1 MKELHRNLIVVGVI
15 IACAIL
21 GYELYAGWRP
31 FVFDVTGTDNLL
43 LIAPYSVPIT
53 STNYMT
59 VQHIAVSVNNVQD
72 LAGWQ
77 VYIVYNT
84 NTEFQSAVI
93 PLANI
98 FHGQHNQLAYVRPEA
113 ASSLLLECDR
123 GGYDPP
129 GPSGSGYLVDI
140 SFTLTGPVGSTAQ
153 WWIGVDH
160 PQWTTYMIHSD
171 ISIITPLNYDTNQAV
186 ILPEYQPAILVA
198 VFALSA
204 ASVVFFKRRQ
214 LRCEKSLPQPLRL

>member
-1 MKELHRNLIVVGVI
+1 MKKLHMNLIVVGVI
-15 IACAIL
+15 IACAVL

-31 FVFDVTGTDNLL
+31 FMFEVTGNDNLL
-43 LIAPYSVPIT
+43 RITPCSVAIT
-53 STNYMT
+53 STNYLT
-59 VQHIAVSVNNVQD
+59 VQHIAVGVDNVQD

-84 NTEFQSAVI
+84 NTEFQSATV

-113 ASSLLLECDR
+113 GSALLLECDR

-129 GPSGSGYLVDI
+129 GASGSGYLVDI

-153 WWIGVDH
+153 WWIGLDH

-171 ISIITPLNYDTNQAV
+171 GSTITPLNYDTTQAV
-186 ILPEYQPAILVA
+186 IMPEYQPALLIA
-198 VFALSA
+198 VFAVCA
-204 ASVVFFKRRQ
+204 VGVVVLKR
-214 LRCEKSLPQPLRL
+214 KKVI